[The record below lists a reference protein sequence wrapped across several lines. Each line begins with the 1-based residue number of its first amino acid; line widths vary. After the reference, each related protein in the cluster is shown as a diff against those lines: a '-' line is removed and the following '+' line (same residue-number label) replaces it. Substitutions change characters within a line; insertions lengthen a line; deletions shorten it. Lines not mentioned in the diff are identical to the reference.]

1 MGLQRFE
8 RRLERIVEGAF
19 GKAFRS
25 GLQPVEVARR
35 MLRELEAGRT
45 LGVRGGTV
53 VPNEYLIALSPAD
66 AERFSSY
73 ADALE
78 RELADEARGHARD
91 EGYRF
96 LGPVRVELVEDD
108 KLREGGLDVE
118 AHIVEAPGGLGGSL
132 VVADG
137 RRLPLD
143 APVVIG
149 RLPECALV
157 VDDPQASRR
166 HAEIRRTEDGFLL
179 HDLGSLNGTTLN
191 GQPVQQAILADGDL
205 IGVGETEIVFEA
217 S

>member
-25 GLQPVEVARR
+25 GLQPVEIARR
-35 MLRELEAGRT
+35 LLRELDAGRT
-45 LGVRGGTV
+45 LGVRGTV
-53 VPNEYLIALSPAD
+53 VPNEFLVALSAAD
-66 AERFSSY
+66 AERFASY

-78 RELADEARGHARD
+78 RELADEARERARE

-96 LGPVRVELVEDD
+96 LGPVSVELVEDD
-108 KLREGGLDVE
+108 KLGEGALEVE

-132 VVADG
+132 LLMDG
-137 RRLPLD
+137 RRLGLD
-143 APVVIG
+143 GPAVIG
-149 RLPECALV
+149 RLPECAVV
-157 VDDPQASRR
+157 VDDPQVSRR
-166 HAEIRRTEDGFLL
+166 HAEVRRAEEGFVLR
-179 HDLGSLNGTTLN
+179 DLGSLNGTSLN
-191 GQPVQQAILADGDL
+191 GQPVREAILADGDV